1 MSAAEPPDLAR
12 FRDALAR
19 LAEEPGWPEADAER
33 VFTALH
39 GDVSDEERRAV
50 IDELIRNPRA
60 ALAWRLARELEPPD
74 RAERRSMGTPRTWM
88 AIAATVA
95 IMAGAAWLFVP
106 WRSGEP
112 VFRTGESRSI
122 ASLLSGDARLSRAAP
137 VLRWTP
143 VEGARY
149 RVRVLTEEL
158 DLLDQSD
165 DLAVP
170 EYRLRDEILQKIP
183 GGGRILWQVEARA
196 GGAAVVVSPTFSAQL
211 E

>member
-1 MSAAEPPDLAR
+1 MSAPEPPDVAR
-12 FRDALAR
+12 YREALAR
-19 LAEEPGWPEADAER
+19 LADEPGWPEADAER
-33 VFTALH
+33 VFSALH

-50 IDELIRNPRA
+50 VDELIRNPRA
-60 ALAWRLARELEPPD
+60 ASAWRLARELEPPD
-74 RAERRSMGTPRTWM
+74 RIGRRLMNTPRTWM

-106 WRSGEP
+106 WRSEP

-122 ASLLSGDARLSRAAP
+122 ASLLPAGARLSRAAP

-149 RVRVLTEEL
+149 RVRVLKEEL
-158 DLLDQSD
+158 DLLDESD

-170 EYRLRDEILQKIP
+170 EYRLRDDILQKVP
-183 GGGRILWQVEARA
+183 AGGRILWQVEARA
-196 GGAAVVVSPTFSAQL
+196 GVAAVVVSPTFSARL